1 MNGRE
6 IGIRVDGKRSKH
18 EPWYEC
24 AIGGE
29 HRPESETTIMTLPT
43 NKAFGMRVC
52 FFHLDEE
59 SYADVEFYHK
69 PRVPKNYWDGN

>member
-1 MNGRE
+1 MSRE

-29 HRPESETTIMTLPT
+29 RRSESETIIETLPT

-52 FFHLDEE
+52 LFHRDEP
-59 SYADVEFYHK
+59 SYQDHEFWRK
-69 PRVPKNYWDGN
+69 PRVPKNYYDGN